1 MKRNKESGVNPPF
14 NRTSEDRM
22 SKGELREYHSKYGHM
37 GDFYELY
44 GDERPQCMGVLGCPC
59 PGCCKMRG
67 RMMDRER

>member
-37 GDFYELY
+37 GIFTNCTATSARNAWVCWAAL
-44 GDERPQCMGVLGCPC
+44 